1 MCVINVLCITNS
13 RNNVQAFIDNETD
26 FNVKLCD
33 NVKECVEILKHEKG
47 VWDAVLISDICK
59 SKPDSIARVNNMS
72 DASNDIRYFE
82 LPYFF
87 FTERDKFSVYDE
99 IVFDIILKGKKP
111 YHINN
116 DKQVLVAALK
126 EEVSLLP
133 ISKIKT
139 KHWTICD
146 FVDDPVTQNYLTS
159 LLVRLEGNDETLE
172 NDSSIGLPVRK
183 VLEWLKYYS
192 KVMKGKKVGDFDVE
206 LRESDKFSTDD
217 YLSKLSWNN
226 FSLTFDR
233 STIVPEYIKRSV
245 HACIRIANEMDHGHE
260 LDKLIATH
268 NAPYA
273 TRALIYDLLNILYWC
288 ASIGKNKQ

>member
-1 MCVINVLCITNS
+1 MCMINVLWITSSCNAY
-13 RNNVQAFIDNETD
+13 AFLENESD
-26 FNVKLCD
+26 FSVKLCD
-33 NVKECVEILKHEKG
+33 SVTECVEILKREKG

-59 SKPDSIARVNNMS
+59 SKPYSVARVDNMS
-72 DASNDIRYFE
+72 DASNEIRNFE

-87 FTERDKFSVYDE
+87 ITERDKFSLYDE
-99 IVFDIILKGKKP
+99 MVFNFILKGKRP
-111 YHINN
+111 FHIVNE
-116 DKQVLVAALK
+116 KLTLFATLK
-126 EEVSLLP
+126 EEVSQLP
-133 ISKIKT
+133 ISKVKA

-159 LLVRLEGNDETLE
+159 LLVRLEVNDETLE

-206 LRESDKFSTDD
+206 LRESDKFSKDD
-217 YLSKLSWNN
+217 SLSKLSWNN

-245 HACIRIANEMDHGHE
+245 HACIRIANEMDHGHQ

-288 ASIGKNKQ
+288 ASLDKN